1 VFKNIFERSNML
13 MRSDALRMCGV
24 LSILIVAAAC
34 GDEVTTKPAV
44 RQFAPSLSR
53 DATPISGRHVFALNG
68 NVPADFASRVAAAG
82 GTVVRMIPSINV
94 VVTDGL
100 TDAGAAKLASSN
112 EVAQDVEAQWIPS
125 ADSLQLSTSALTAP
139 ADATSILPP
148 QAAFFL
154 PLQWNMFQIH
164 APEAW
169 ANHTGIPSVRVAILD
184 TGLDPDH
191 LDAMGLI
198 DQASSVAFVPSTNGP
213 PTWADDNFHGTH
225 VGGIVTSN
233 NFGTA
238 GVAPNVTLIAVKVL
252 NAAGTGN
259 FGNII
264 AGIVWATDVHAQV
277 INMSVGMTFPKQ
289 APGLALLVAAL
300 NRAINYAKSHGVLV
314 VSAAGN
320 EAVDLQ
326 HAHEF
331 ISLPCEAGVQLCVS
345 ATGPGDVPASYTN
358 YGTNAINVAAP
369 GGEVAPAPASFVLS
383 LCSSHSVLPAFAA
396 CKSRT
401 RYIYVAGTSQAA
413 PHVSGLAALLD
424 SQFGGQLNPSQMIT
438 LIQQNADDLGKPGA
452 DPFFGKGRINVFT
465 TVNSTTP

>member
-1 VFKNIFERSNML
+1 ML
-13 MRSDALRMCGV
+13 MRSRALRTCGA

-34 GDEVTTKPAV
+34 GDEITTKPAV
-44 RQFAPSLSR
+44 RQFAPSMSR

-68 NVPADFASRVAAAG
+68 NVPADFASRVTAAG
-82 GTVVRMIPSINV
+82 GTVVRMIPAINV

-100 TDAGAAKLASSN
+100 TDAAAARLASNN
-112 EVAQDVEAQWIPS
+112 EVAQDVESQWIPS
-125 ADSLQLSTSALTAP
+125 ADSLQFSTTSLDTP

-148 QAAFFL
+148 QKAVFL
-154 PLQWNMFQIH
+154 PAQWNMFQIH

-169 ANHTGIPSVRVAILD
+169 TNHTGIPSVRVAILD

-191 LDAMGLI
+191 LDQHGLI
-198 DQASSVAFVPSTNGP
+198 DQASSTAFVPSTSGLP
-213 PTWADDNFHGTH
+213 AWADDNFHGTH

-252 NAAGTGN
+252 NAAGTGS

-264 AGIVWATDVHAQV
+264 AGIIWATDVHAQV
-277 INMSVGMTFPKQ
+277 INMSLGMTFPKQ
-289 APGLALLVAAL
+289 AHIGPLVAAL

-314 VSAAGN
+314 VSGAGN

-326 HAHEF
+326 QGHNF

-345 ATGPGDVPASYTN
+345 ATGPSDNPASYTN

-369 GGEVAPAPASFVLS
+369 GGDLAPAPASFVLS
-383 LCSSHSVLPAFAA
+383 LCSSHTTIPAIIALG
-396 CKSRT
+396 CKNRVT
-401 RYIYVAGTSQAA
+401 YLYVIGTSQAA

-424 SQFGGQLNPSQMIT
+424 SQFGGQLNPSQLIT

-452 DPFFGKGRINVFT
+452 DPFYGKGRINVFN
-465 TVNSTTP
+465 TVNTLQP

>member
-1 VFKNIFERSNML
+1 MLKRS
-13 MRSDALRMCGV
+13 RALRTYGA

-44 RQFAPSLSR
+44 RNFAPTFSR

-68 NVPADFASRVAAAG
+68 NIPADFESRVAAAG
-82 GTVVRMIPSINV
+82 GTVVRTIPAINV
-94 VVTDGL
+94 VVTQGL
-100 TDAGAAKLASSN
+100 TDASASSLASDN
-112 EVAQDVEAQWIPS
+112 EVAQDVESQWIPS
-125 ADSLQLSTSALTAP
+125 ADSLQFSTTSLGTP

-148 QAAFFL
+148 QSAFFL
-154 PLQWNMFQIH
+154 SLQWNMFQIH

-191 LDAMGLI
+191 LDQRGLI
-198 DQASSVAFVPSTNGP
+198 DQASSIAFVPSTSGP

-233 NFGTA
+233 DFGTA

-252 NAAGTGN
+252 NAAGRGS

-264 AGIVWATDVHAQV
+264 AGIIWAADVHAQV
-277 INMSVGMTFPKQ
+277 INMSLGATFPKQ
-289 APGLALLVAAL
+289 AHVGPLVAAL
-300 NRAINYAKSHGVLV
+300 NRAISYAKNHGVLV

-320 EAVDLQ
+320 EAADLQ
-326 HAHEF
+326 HAHDF

-345 ATGPGDVPASYTN
+345 ATGPGDIPASYTN

-369 GGEVAPAPASFVLS
+369 GGDFAPAPASFVLS
-383 LCSSHSVLPAFAA
+383 LCSSHTTVPAVVALG
-396 CKSRT
+396 CKNRVT
-401 RYIYVAGTSQAA
+401 YLYVIGTSQAA

-424 SQFGGQLNPSQMIT
+424 SQFGGQLNPSQLIT

-452 DPFFGKGRINVFT
+452 DPFFGKGRINVFN
-465 TVNSTTP
+465 TVNTTQP

>member
-1 VFKNIFERSNML
+1 ML
-13 MRSDALRMCGV
+13 MRSGALRMCGV

-34 GDEVTTKPAV
+34 SDEFTTKPAV
-44 RQFAPSLSR
+44 RQFAPSMSR
-53 DATPISGRHVFALNG
+53 EATPISGRHVFALSG
-68 NVPADFASRVAAAG
+68 NVPADFASRVAVAG
-82 GTVVRMIPSINV
+82 GTVVRMIPAINV
-94 VVTDGL
+94 VVTEGL

-112 EVAQDVEAQWIPS
+112 EVAQDVESQWIPW
-125 ADSLQLSTSALTAP
+125 ADSVQLSATSLSAP

-148 QAAFFL
+148 QSAFFL

-169 ANHTGIPSVRVAILD
+169 TNHTGIPSVRVAILD

-198 DQASSVAFVPSTNGP
+198 DQASSIAFVPSTNGP

-289 APGLALLVAAL
+289 AHVGPLVAAL
-300 NRAINYAKSHGVLV
+300 NRAINYAKSKGVLV

-320 EAVDLQ
+320 EGVDLQ
-326 HAHEF
+326 HAHDF

-345 ATGPGDVPASYTN
+345 ATGPGDIPASYTN

-369 GGEVAPAPASFVLS
+369 GGEFAPAPASFVLS
-383 LCSSHSVLPAFAA
+383 LCSSHTTVPTLIAFG
-396 CKSRT
+396 CRNRVT
-401 RYIYVAGTSQAA
+401 YIYVIGTSQAA

-424 SQFGGQLNPSQMIT
+424 SQFGGHLNPSQLIT

>member
-1 VFKNIFERSNML
+1 ML
-13 MRSDALRMCGV
+13 MRSRVLRTCGA

-34 GDEVTTKPAV
+34 GDEITTKPAV
-44 RQFAPSLSR
+44 RQFSPSMSR
-53 DATPISGRHVFALNG
+53 DATPISGRYVFALNG

-82 GTVVRMIPSINV
+82 GTVVRMIPAINV

-100 TDAGAAKLASSN
+100 TDASAAKLASAN
-112 EVAQDVEAQWIPS
+112 EVAQDVESQWIPS
-125 ADSLQLSTSALTAP
+125 TDSLQLASVSLGAP
-139 ADATSILPP
+139 ADATSLNPP

-154 PLQWNMFQIH
+154 SQQWNMFQIH

-169 ANHTGIPSVRVAILD
+169 TNHTGIPSVRVAILD
-184 TGLDPDH
+184 TGLDPYH
-191 LDAMGLI
+191 LDALGLI
-198 DQASSVAFVPSTNGP
+198 DQASSFAFVPSTNGP

-252 NAAGTGN
+252 NAAGTGS
-259 FGNII
+259 FANII
-264 AGIVWATDVHAQV
+264 AGIIWATDVHAQV
-277 INMSVGMTFPKQ
+277 INMSLGQTFPKQ
-289 APGLALLVAAL
+289 AHVGPLVAAL
-300 NRAINYAKSHGVLV
+300 NRAINYAKSNGVLV

-326 HAHEF
+326 HAHDF

-345 ATGPGDVPASYTN
+345 ATGPTDAPASYTN

-369 GGEVAPAPASFVLS
+369 GGDLPVPPIPPNSWVLS
-383 LCSSHSVLPAFAA
+383 LCSSRSVIPALAV
-396 CKSRT
+396 CKDRVH
-401 RYIYVAGTSQAA
+401 YLQVIGTSQAA

-424 SQFGGQLNPSQMIT
+424 SQFGGQLNPSQLIT

-452 DPFFGKGRINVFT
+452 DPFYGKGRINVFR
-465 TVNSTTP
+465 TVNTTTP